1 MSMEKLRYGTKE
13 IIATICAVILIIAS
27 RWAEI
32 LFFPLAEGVFSLK
45 DWVMLRVLVVS
56 VAAVFFGPATG
67 LISGLSGDLLI
78 NMVFGQAIDYTDMTA
93 MGLYGL
99 FLGLYFGKTHFN
111 IRSVD
116 IRSVIDFNVVQLLA
130 GVFLTLF
137 FIPMLKFLTGALELN
152 SAVISGAKYA
162 VGNALLVGI
171 VCPLIMCIVSAVVK
185 RTGRRTT

>member
-1 MSMEKLRYGTKE
+1 MTMEKLRYGTKE

-32 LFFPLAEGVFSLK
+32 SFFPLAEGVFGLS

-67 LISGLSGDLLI
+67 LIGGLSGDLLI
-78 NMVFGQAIDYTDMTA
+78 NMVFGQAIDYIDMTA

-111 IRSVD
+111 IRRVD
-116 IRSVIDFNVVQLLA
+116 IHSVIDFNVVQLLA

-137 FIPMLKFLTGALELN
+137 FIPMLKFLTGAPDLN
-152 SAVISGAKYA
+152 TAIISGARYA

-171 VCPLIMCIVSAVVK
+171 VCPLIMCIVSAVAK